1 MSLRVLSL
9 GAGVQSSTLA
19 LMIAKGLVPMVDCAI
34 FADTQSEPK
43 AIYEWLDWLEAQLP
57 YPVHRVTA
65 GNLGADILADESK
78 EARYMLPTFTPD
90 GGMGKRQC
98 TNHYK
103 IIPIRRKVRQLGA
116 TADKPAIQL
125 IGISYDESWRMKPSY
140 NKHTI
145 HTWPLVEMEWT
156 RYHCIEWMMDNY
168 GRIPAKSAC
177 TFCPYGDNER
187 LRTLPADEFGEVVA
201 LDEFIRDRGGT
212 PGVAQYLRSE
222 RIPLRDIDLTASG
235 QTDFFINECEGM
247 CGV

>member
-1 MSLRVLSL
+1 MLRVLSL

-57 YPVHRVTA
+57 FPVHRVTA
-65 GNLGADILADESK
+65 GNLRADILADERK
-78 EARYMLPTFTPD
+78 EVRYMLPTFTAD

-98 TNHYK
+98 TRHYK
-103 IIPIRRKVRQLGA
+103 LDPIRRKVRELGA
-116 TADKPAIQL
+116 TTANPCTQL
-125 IGISYDESWRMKPSY
+125 IGISLDEAWRMKPSGVR
-140 NKHTI
+140 HTVNI
-145 HTWPLVEMEWT
+145 WPLIDMFMT

-168 GRIPAKSAC
+168 RRIPAKSAC
-177 TFCPYGDNER
+177 TFCPYGDNKR
-187 LRTLPADEFGEVVA
+187 LRELPPDEFAGVVE

-212 PGVAQYLRSE
+212 PGIAQYLRSE
-222 RIPLRDIDLTASG
+222 RKPLREIDISASG
-235 QTDFFINECEGM
+235 QTEMFNNECEGM